1 MTAKT
6 RVNKKFEQRIV
17 PTCLGRIRL
26 RIIGQ
31 GQPMFF
37 WSSLLLDGSM
47 WIAQAAQFKRN
58 YCVVLI
64 DPPGQGGSDD
74 IERLF
79 SLDECALCLAQ
90 IMDAVRV
97 KAGYIIGDSWGGMVG
112 ATFTALY
119 PERVAGAVLMN
130 CSASPA
136 TLRQRLLF
144 TAIGY
149 AVRVV
154 GFRGPLVTRALKV
167 LVGPTVEIESP
178 KILETLRLNLSRTD
192 KRSAYWAL
200 MSMVVGRRSQLDLL
214 AAVRRP
220 VLMIA
225 GEDDIIFPPDETRDM
240 ACAIPA
246 CEFRVMKN
254 TGHLA
259 ALERPDQINTMI
271 ADFIRNITAE
281 RQRRKLRVVG
291 GQRKKTG

>member
-1 MTAKT
+1 MSTKT
-6 RVNKKFEQRIV
+6 RVTKKFEQRIV

-37 WSSLLLDGSM
+37 WSSLMMDGSM
-47 WIAQAAQFKRN
+47 WISQAAHFKRN

-64 DPPGQGGSDD
+64 DPPGQGGSDN

-130 CSASPA
+130 CTGSAA
-136 TLRQRLLF
+136 NWQRRLLF
-144 TAIGY
+144 N
-149 AVRVV
+149 AVSYTLRVT
-154 GFRGPLVTRALKV
+154 GLRGPLVKPAIKA
-167 LVGPTVEIESP
+167 LVGQTAVIEAP
-178 KILETLRLNLSRTD
+178 KAVETLR
-192 KRSAYWAL
+192 
-200 MSMVVGRRSQLDLL
+200 MLL
-214 AAVRRP
+214 ARVDKTSAFWVLRSILANRPNQLSLLEAVRRP
-220 VLMIA
+220 ILVIA
-225 GEDDIIFPPDETRDM
+225 GEDDLIFPPEETRDL

-246 CEFRVMKN
+246 SEFRIMKN

-259 ALERPDQINTMI
+259 PLERPDQVNSMI
-271 ADFIRNITAE
+271 TDFIRGITVE

-291 GQRKKTG
+291 GQRKRTG